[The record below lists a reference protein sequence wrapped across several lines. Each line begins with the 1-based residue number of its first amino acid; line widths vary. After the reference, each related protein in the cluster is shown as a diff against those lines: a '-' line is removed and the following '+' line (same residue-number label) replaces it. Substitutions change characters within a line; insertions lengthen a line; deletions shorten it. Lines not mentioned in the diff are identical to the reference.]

1 MWALVEDNT
10 IVKTINNPKGMV
22 IGDTRY
28 SRNIFSFRWTN
39 EEREAIGL
47 YEIVFDNSNKRDEAY
62 YNNTNQSF
70 DFADEV
76 ATASFG
82 SATAKLLE
90 DRNEVWTQEQI
101 DNGDAPDGTSA
112 DDPQL
117 DEKGNQ
123 IVTKGLKSQKK
134 DIIKQQASGLLTP
147 TDWYVLKATD
157 VESYSVP
164 SAVTT
169 FRANVRTKSNTMET
183 AIDNASDVDALATL
197 YEYVNTGTEEIPVM
211 ERPLGE
217 FPTLEI

>member
-1 MWALVEDNT
+1 MWALVEDNAIT
-10 IVKTINNPKGMV
+10 KIINNPKAMV
-22 IGDTRY
+22 IGDVRH

-70 DFADEV
+70 DYADGV
-76 ATASFG
+76 ATASYG

-90 DRNEVWTQEQI
+90 DRNEVDEAGEPLLD
-101 DNGDAPDGTSA
+101 DNGD
-112 DDPQL
+112 QV
-117 DEKGNQ
+117 
-123 IVTKGLKSQKK
+123 VTKGLKSQKK
-134 DIIKQQASGLLTP
+134 EIIKQQASGLLTP

-169 FRANVRTKSNTMET
+169 FRSDVRTKSNTMET

-217 FPTLEI
+217 LPTLEI

>member
-1 MWALVEDNT
+1 MWALIEDSE
-10 IVKTINNPKGMV
+10 IVKIINNPKAMV

-47 YEIVFDNSNKRDEAY
+47 YEVVFDNSNKRDEAY
-62 YNNTNQSF
+62 YINTNQSF

-90 DRNEVWTQEQI
+90 DRNEVDEDGEPLLD
-101 DNGDAPDGTSA
+101 DNGD
-112 DDPQL
+112 QV
-117 DEKGNQ
+117 
-123 IVTKGLKSQKK
+123 VTKGLKSQKK

-147 TDWYVLKATD
+147 TDWYVIKATD

-164 SAVTT
+164 SAITT
-169 FRANVRTKSNTMET
+169 YRANVRTKSNDMEVL
-183 AIDNASDVDALATL
+183 IDACSTVDELAAL
-197 YEYVNTGTEEIPVM
+197 YVYTDGT
-211 ERPLGE
+211 RPLGE
-217 FPTLEI
+217 FPTLDI